1 MKKCYDKNMEGDKM
15 IYITKENVNDIMRW
29 DNKPAVHCKSGD
41 TVIFETRDCYDNR
54 ITTSE
59 RPLGDRPNGLENPV
73 TGALF
78 VEGAEKGDILKVEI
92 MDIQLRSWGVMR
104 SSPTAGVFREKY
116 DKREVIIFQIKDN
129 KIYFDDK
136 LVLDADPMIGVIG
149 TAPAN
154 KEGVPTSTPG
164 AHGGNMDCKKIVKGS
179 ILYLPVNVE
188 GALLSMG
195 DIHALMG
202 DGEVFICGLETAG
215 EITVKVSVLKNKKL
229 PTPFLFSRGKVMSI
243 QSAEDLDKAGD
254 MAAKSMFEFVK
265 EATGQGDVRTGM
277 LMSLLSDM
285 AVCQVVDPLLTV
297 RVEFPLDVLEKYGFR
312 LP

>member
-1 MKKCYDKNMEGDKM
+1 MK
-15 IYITKENVNDIMRW
+15 YIGRENVNDIMRF
-29 DNKPAVHCKSGD
+29 DNKPAAYCQSGE
-41 TVIFETRDCYDNR
+41 VVVFQTRDCYDDVV
-54 ITTSE
+54 TSSE
-59 RPLGDRPNGLENPV
+59 RPLGDRDNGLANPV

-78 VEGAEKGDILKVEI
+78 VEGAETGDILKVEI
-92 MDIQLRSWGVMR
+92 LDIQLRSWGVMR
-104 SSPTAGVFREKY
+104 SSPTAGVFQEKY
-116 DKREVIIFQIKDN
+116 NKREAIIFQIKDN

-149 TAPAN
+149 TAPADI
-154 KEGVPTSTPG
+154 EGVSTTTPG
-164 AHGGNMDCKKIVKGS
+164 THGGNMDCKKIVKGS
-179 ILYLPVNVE
+179 IIYLPVNVK

-215 EITVKVSVLKNKKL
+215 EITVKVTVLKDIEL
-229 PTPFLFSRGKVMSI
+229 PIPFLFSRGKVMSI

-254 MAAKSMFEFVK
+254 MAAKKMFDFVK
-265 EATGQGDVRTGM
+265 RATGVNDLKTGM

-297 RVEFPLDVLEKYGFR
+297 RVEFPLNILEKYGFR